1 LTDKP
6 KLALKASIKSNE
18 YCKKTNFSKLF
29 ALNQLYIL
37 IDSLASAKRTLS
49 QTKPVSLSDTCEY
62 WALRR
67 DVAIK
72 EKKVDQAES
81 YADSTDIYLDK
92 KSCKNLKAKNNY
104 YSLLLQKEVARTKLA
119 SESLLKSYLIG
130 GIILTAII
138 TIGLIWYNFRQK
150 RKYMRERMH
159 NEKVIHRME
168 VEHKERQIATMR
180 KFLLS
185 KIDIINKLQTLNSK
199 RANAKLSEK
208 DWKETEIFL
217 NCTDDEFV
225 LRLEKEFP
233 EITDNDLQILMLVRL
248 KLPYESIAYIFNIEK
263 KSVKQ
268 RLFLLKKK
276 LGLGRGDMS
285 TREFIE
291 NY

>member
-1 LTDKP
+1 
-6 KLALKASIKSNE
+6 
-18 YCKKTNFSKLF
+18 
-29 ALNQLYIL
+29 
-37 IDSLASAKRTLS
+37 
-49 QTKPVSLSDTCEY
+49 
-62 WALRR
+62 
-67 DVAIK
+67 
-72 EKKVDQAES
+72 
-81 YADSTDIYLDK
+81 
-92 KSCKNLKAKNNY
+92 
-104 YSLLLQKEVARTKLA
+104 
-119 SESLLKSYLIG
+119 
-130 GIILTAII
+130 
-138 TIGLIWYNFRQK
+138 
-150 RKYMRERMH
+150 MRERMH

-233 EITDNDLQILMLVRL
+233 EITDNDLQTLMLVRL